1 MNKQNPLKEAI
12 QSYLDERAKTDELFA
27 VAYKKK
33 NKNIDEC
40 FAYIMGEALKES
52 SPVVPGVEGCGMDN
66 DVVYG
71 MAVHYYDEDDIKV
84 NKLPSN
90 VRASASTTTPVKPV
104 KLTEEDEKRAHEEA
118 IKRLT
123 EEQYALLKKKP
134 SRSKKEVTEV
144 QQMSLF

>member
-1 MNKQNPLKEAI
+1 MSKQNPLKEAI
-12 QSYLDERAKTDELFA
+12 QSYLDERAKADELFA

-90 VRASASTTTPVKPV
+90 VRASASTTTPAKSV
-104 KLTEEDEKRAHEEA
+104 KLTEEDEKKAREEA

-123 EEQYALLKKKP
+123 EEQHALLRKKP
-134 SRSKKEVTEV
+134 IRAKKEVIEV

>member
-1 MNKQNPLKEAI
+1 MSKQNPLKEAI

-33 NKNIDEC
+33 NKSIDEC
-40 FAYIMGEALKES
+40 CTYIMGEAQKRGNAVCMSDEEVFGL
-52 SPVVPGVEGCGMDN
+52 
-66 DVVYG
+66 
-71 MAVHYYDEDDIKV
+71 AVHYYDEDDIKV

-90 VRASASTTTPVKPV
+90 VRASTTTPAKPV
-104 KLTEEDEKRAHEEA
+104 KLTEEDEKKAREEA

-123 EEQYALLKKKP
+123 EEQHALLRKKP
-134 SRSKKEVTEV
+134 TRAKKEVIEV

>member
-1 MNKQNPLKEAI
+1 MSKQESIKDAI
-12 QSYLDERAKTDELFA
+12 KSYLDERARTDELFA
-27 VAYKKK
+27 LSYAKK
-33 NKNIDEC
+33 NKSIDEC
-40 FAYIMGEALKES
+40 CAYVMGEAFKS
-52 SPVVPGVEGCGMDN
+52 SSTVIPGAKGCMIDN
-66 DVVYG
+66 DTVYG

-90 VRASASTTTPVKPV
+90 VRTSTSTTPAQPV
-104 KLTEEDEKRAHEEA
+104 KLTEEDEKAAREAA

-134 SRSKKEVTEV
+134 SKAKKEETEV

>member
-1 MNKQNPLKEAI
+1 MSKQNPLKEAI

-33 NKNIDEC
+33 NKSIDEC
-40 FAYIMGEALKES
+40 CTYIMGEAKKRGNAVCMSDEEVFGL
-52 SPVVPGVEGCGMDN
+52 
-66 DVVYG
+66 
-71 MAVHYYDEDDIKV
+71 AVHYYDEDDIKV

-90 VRASASTTTPVKPV
+90 VRASTTTPAKPV
-104 KLTEEDEKRAHEEA
+104 KLTEEDEKKAREEA

-123 EEQYALLKKKP
+123 EEQHALLRKKP
-134 SRSKKEVTEV
+134 TRAKKEVIEV

>member
-1 MNKQNPLKEAI
+1 MSKQNPLKEAI
-12 QSYLDERAKTDELFA
+12 QSYLDERAKADELFA

>member
-1 MNKQNPLKEAI
+1 MSKQNPLKEAI
-12 QSYLDERAKTDELFA
+12 QSYLDERAKVDELFA

>member
-1 MNKQNPLKEAI
+1 MSKQNPLKEAI
-12 QSYLDERAKTDELFA
+12 HSYLDGRAKVDELFA

-33 NKNIDEC
+33 NKSIDEC
-40 FAYIMGEALKES
+40 CTYIMGEAKKRGNAVCMSDDEVFGL
-52 SPVVPGVEGCGMDN
+52 
-66 DVVYG
+66 
-71 MAVHYYDEDDIKV
+71 AVHYYDEDDIKV

-90 VRASASTTTPVKPV
+90 VRASTTTPAKPV
-104 KLTEEDEKRAHEEA
+104 KLTEEDEKKAREEA